1 MKWLEI
7 IQIRTAQNRAEHLIA
22 ELTTL
27 LSDIQKKPGGLN
39 VTFYRHADVA
49 SDFSLHL
56 IHQSDT
62 GRPKTSKTGQ
72 LFSSVAREFGMV
84 NHAIWI
90 LEKDNKCG

>member
-7 IQIRTAQNRAEHLIA
+7 IQIRTAQNRATHLMA

-27 LSDIQKKPGGLN
+27 LSDIQKTPGGAN
-39 VTFYRHADVA
+39 VILYRHADVA

-62 GRPKTSKTGQ
+62 ERPTISITGQ
-72 LFSSVAREFGMV
+72 LLSSVVREFGLV
-84 NHAIWI
+84 NHTIWI
-90 LEKDNKCG
+90 LEKDNKS